1 MTNDVGFDG
10 WLAWKVK
17 DDHNPF
23 IAINDHV
30 TSDNTT
36 VLDSVRKV
44 LMDWQ
49 KEMFPD
55 PSPFEKID

>member
-10 WLAWKVK
+10 WLAWKMT

-30 TSDNTT
+30 TSNDTL
-36 VLDSVRKV
+36 VIDAVRKV
-44 LMDWQ
+44 MMDWQ
-49 KEMFPD
+49 ETMFPE
-55 PSPFEKID
+55 PSPYEKQE